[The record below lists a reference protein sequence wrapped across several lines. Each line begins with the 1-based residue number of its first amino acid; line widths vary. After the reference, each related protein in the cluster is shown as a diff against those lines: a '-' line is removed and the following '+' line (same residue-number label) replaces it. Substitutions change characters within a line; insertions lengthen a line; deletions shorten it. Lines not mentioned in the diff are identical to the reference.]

1 MVLKNGRSH
10 GIIQKKRFGVCK
22 YRRLNSGYAPTGTI
36 GLSRLLVEV
45 NDVIQVTDTILHE
58 IAHALTLGDGH
69 GYAWKRKCIE
79 IGAKPERCYTNKD
92 TVSPTMR
99 YQAICGGCNAVY
111 QKTRQPKA
119 ILNKVADAKRY

>member
-1 MVLKNGRSH
+1 M
-10 GIIQKKRFGVCK
+10 
-22 YRRLNSGYAPTGTI
+22 
-36 GLSRLLVEV
+36 
-45 NDVIQVTDTILHE
+45 IQVTDTILHE

-92 TVSPTMR
+92 TVFTMR

-111 QKTRQPKA
+111 QKTDKPKA

>member
-45 NDVIQVTDTILHE
+45 NDVISTDTILHE

-79 IGAKPERCYTNKD
+79 IAKPERCYTNKD

-99 YQAICGGCNAVY
+99 YQAIVVVVMQFIKRLDN
-111 QKTRQPKA
+111 QK
-119 ILNKVADAKRY
+119 LS